1 MYIDDIRHNQVELG
15 RAMREGRDA
24 EAERLA
30 VELAPYF
37 DVIAEAEDKNPKAIV
52 PQWGLLA

>member
-1 MYIDDIRHNQVELG
+1 MTDEQKRAELNRALRNRDD
-15 RAMREGRDA
+15 AT
-24 EAERLA
+24 AERLA

-37 DVIAEAEDKNPKAIV
+37 DAIADAEDKNPKAIV